1 MGANREPGS
10 EKKGACIMK
19 AIGIGIFSAVV
30 IAAGIISVTN
40 GDMRNKKSLY
50 ENDQVIHT
58 LLVLDRNTLENAKV
72 LIHDLET
79 KGVVHLKT
87 AGFHSSEMLRSLNA
101 SEQYLGELEN
111 ATDIALDE
119 MQLRYLAGLHQHYL
133 NAIAEQKELDRE
145 LAGVTPSR
153 EIIKMRAL
161 HIYAEMKKA
170 EKEQL
175 QMDSAS
181 GIKEPEA
188 PETEK

>member
-1 MGANREPGS
+1 
-10 EKKGACIMK
+10 MK

-87 AGFHSSEMLRSLNA
+87 AGFHSSEILRSLNA

>member
-1 MGANREPGS
+1 
-10 EKKGACIMK
+10 MK
-19 AIGIGIFSAVV
+19 TVGMGIFSLVV
-30 IAAGIISVTN
+30 IAASVISISS
-40 GDMRNKKSLY
+40 GDMRNKKGLY

-101 SEQYLGELEN
+101 SEAYLGGLEN

-119 MQLRYLAGLHQHYL
+119 MQLRYLAGLHRHYL

-145 LAGVTPSR
+145 LAGVAPSR
-153 EIIKMRAL
+153 EIIKMRTL

-181 GIKEPEA
+181 GITEPGA
-188 PETEK
+188 PEMGK

>member
-87 AGFHSSEMLRSLNA
+87 AGFHSSEILRSLNA